1 MQSGLR
7 AMAHC
12 AAAVLVAAALAGCT
26 LPRSGPTAGEI
37 KAAARAPVGD
47 MHIVNVT
54 PSIAAAARSS
64 ETLAFS
70 ETFVTAPPVSS
81 DTIRPGDALSVTV
94 WENVDAG
101 LLAGVGQKVTAL
113 DRIQVDESGQIY
125 VPYAGRLQ
133 AAGMTP
139 NALRAEIVAKLEVQ
153 TPDPQVEVARVAGD
167 GATVSVMGGVRDP
180 GVYPIET
187 PTRRLSAMLAHA
199 GGVVLVPDVAQIQM
213 ERGGKTGRIWLQDLY
228 DNPRLDV
235 ALRAGDRIIVEEDRR
250 SFTALGATEN
260 QSRVNFNKRDMSA
273 LEAIAAAGGLNGNA
287 ADPTGIFVFRSE
299 PSSIANRILGRSD
312 LVGEQQVAY
321 VLDLTKPDGLFS
333 ARQFII
339 RNNDTVY
346 VTEAPFAAWSRVLGT
361 GATVV
366 SLAGS
371 VAAIAK

>member
-54 PSIAAAARSS
+54 PGIAAAARSS

-70 ETFVTAPPVSS
+70 ETFVTAAPVSS

-139 NALRAEIVAKLEVQ
+139 DALRAEIVDKLESQ

>member
-139 NALRAEIVAKLEVQ
+139 DALRAEIVDKLESQ

>member
-54 PSIAAAARSS
+54 PGIAAAARSS

-139 NALRAEIVAKLEVQ
+139 DALRAEIVAKLESQ